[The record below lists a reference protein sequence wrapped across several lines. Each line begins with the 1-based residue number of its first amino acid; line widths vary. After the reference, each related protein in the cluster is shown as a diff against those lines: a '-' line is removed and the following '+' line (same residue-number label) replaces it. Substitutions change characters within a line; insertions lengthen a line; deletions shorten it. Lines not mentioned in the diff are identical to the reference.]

1 MELKDKL
8 QELRKNKNLS
18 QEKLAEKLDV
28 SRQAVAKWENGETY
42 PDIDNLISL
51 SDIFN
56 ITLDRLLKEDNCMN
70 IIKNSLNYNSSEL
83 INFLIKAKK
92 NTYASNNSV
101 EIVSSRPESHD
112 FKFEDGNYK
121 YIDTYLGG
129 ERFIGEE
136 SVFIDNKPTWAMN
149 YNGIEINEKFS
160 SAFLKHALLT
170 VNEKMPYRGTEK
182 YQDGD
187 YTYICEVSGNF
198 EYFKGKEYMYF
209 QNEKVYECYF
219 SGGIIK

>member
-121 YIDTYLGG
+121 YIETCL
-129 ERFIGEE
+129 
-136 SVFIDNKPTWAMN
+136 
-149 YNGIEINEKFS
+149 INCK
-160 SAFLKHALLT
+160 
-170 VNEKMPYRGTEK
+170 
-182 YQDGD
+182 
-187 YTYICEVSGNF
+187 
-198 EYFKGKEYMYF
+198 
-209 QNEKVYECYF
+209 
-219 SGGIIK
+219 